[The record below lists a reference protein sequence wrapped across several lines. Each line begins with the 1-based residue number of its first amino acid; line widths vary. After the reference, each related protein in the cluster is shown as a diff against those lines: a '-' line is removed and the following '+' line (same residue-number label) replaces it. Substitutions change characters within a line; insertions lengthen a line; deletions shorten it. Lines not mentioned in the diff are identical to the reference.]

1 MSEPVAPVPEDRDW
15 TYVITEGCAE
25 CGFVPFDP
33 VLAPGRIRAVV
44 PRFREVLA
52 RPSAADRPAPAVW
65 SPLEY
70 ACHVRDVCRTMG
82 HRVELMVATDG
93 AWFANWDQDAT
104 AIEDRYWAQDPAT
117 VADELAAAAEDAA
130 AVIEAVSGDTWQ
142 RRGIR
147 SNGSEFTVATLA
159 VYFLHDVDH
168 HLHDVDG

>member
-15 TYVITEGCAE
+15 TYVIAEGCTE

-33 VLAPGRIRAVV
+33 EVAPSRIRAMA
-44 PRFREVLA
+44 PRWREVLA
-52 RPSAADRPAPAVW
+52 RPAAAERPAPAVW

-82 HRVELMVATDG
+82 RRVELMVETDG
-93 AWFANWDQDAT
+93 ARFANWDQDAT
-104 AIEDRYWAQDPAT
+104 AIQDRYWEQDRQT
-117 VADELAAAAEDAA
+117 VADEIAVAAEDAA
-130 AVIEAVSGDTWQ
+130 ATLGAVSGNTWQ

-159 VYFLHDVDH
+159 VYFLHDVEH
-168 HLHDVDG
+168 HLYDVKG